1 MSVRISRGQMDY
13 QVEIDS
19 AGRAGNVY
27 YTEDGSPLTFWW
39 EFTMVGA
46 AISVPAAQDWDA
58 YCDRTGAGW
67 AKGRRQEILAR
78 IAAET
83 RRQRAP
89 SAKIAF
95 EDEWIVFK
103 F

>member
-1 MSVRISRGQMDY
+1 MDY

-19 AGRAGNVY
+19 AGRSGNVRY
-27 YTEDGSPLTFWW
+27 KEEGPPLEFWW
-39 EFTMVGA
+39 EFTMDGA
-46 AISVPAAQDWDA
+46 VINVPAAQNWDA
-58 YCDRTGAGW
+58 YCDRENAGW
-67 AKGRRQEILAR
+67 AKGRRQEIIARLAE
-78 IAAET
+78 ET

-95 EDEWIVFK
+95 EDEWVVFR